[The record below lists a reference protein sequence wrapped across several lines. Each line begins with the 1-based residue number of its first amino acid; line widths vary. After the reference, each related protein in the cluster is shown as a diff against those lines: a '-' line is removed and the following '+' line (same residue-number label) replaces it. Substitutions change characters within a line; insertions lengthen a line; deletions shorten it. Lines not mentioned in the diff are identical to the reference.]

1 MKGYL
6 PEDYSVSLFYSDFM
20 QATLKDLAQR
30 LGLAPST
37 ISRALKGHPDISKET
52 QLKVRKLAEE
62 MRYSPNTI
70 AASLRCRK
78 SNFIAVIL
86 PEIDSDFY
94 AAFVDGVENMLGIND
109 YYTVLFQSQDDSVR
123 EAEICRKVVA
133 GRMEGVLVSMAKTT
147 RSVTPFLQMK
157 EEGVAI
163 LFFDRIAGEMDTDRV
178 VSDDF
183 GGAYEAVSHLI
194 SEGCRKIVHYA
205 GEQYLQVFQ
214 KRRAGYIKAL
224 QVAGIPVD
232 ERLIVPCEEEM
243 TARRITPR
251 IMETYRPDAI
261 FAVNDRTAAETLS
274 VLKEMGYRIPED
286 IAVCGFSDDRI
297 AGVTDPSLTSVSR
310 SAKEMGRISAEL
322 LLKRMQ
328 SAEGKPTVTKILQT
342 RLKIRESTKKQGAEL

>member
-1 MKGYL
+1 MS
-6 PEDYSVSLFYSDFM
+6 ENYSVALFYPDFM
-20 QATLKDLAQR
+20 QATLKDLAKR

-62 MRYSPNTI
+62 MNYSPNTI

-78 SNFIAVIL
+78 SNFIAVIV
-86 PEIDSDFY
+86 PEIDCDFY
-94 AAFVDGVENMLGIND
+94 AAFVDGVENILYNND
-109 YYTVLFQSQDDSVR
+109 YYTILFQSRDDCMQ

-133 GRMEGVLVSMAKTT
+133 GRMKGVLISMAKTT
-147 RSVTPFLQMK
+147 RSIAPFLQMK

-163 LFFDRIAGEMDTDRV
+163 LFFDRIAGGMDTDRV

-183 GGAYEAVSHLI
+183 GGAYKAVSHLI

-205 GEQYLQVFQ
+205 GEQYIQVFQ

-224 QVAGIPVD
+224 QDAGIPAD
-232 ERLIVPCEEEM
+232 ERLIVPCEEEA
-243 TARRITPR
+243 TARRITSQV
-251 IMETYRPDAI
+251 IEAYRPDGI

-274 VLKEMGYRIPED
+274 VLKGMGYRVPED

-297 AGVTDPSLTSVSR
+297 AEVTDPSLTSVNR
-310 SAKEMGRISAEL
+310 SAKEMGKIAAEL
-322 LLKRMQ
+322 LLKRMR
-328 SAEGKPTVTKILQT
+328 SVEDEPTVTKILET
-342 RLKIRESTKKQGAEL
+342 RLKIRKSTKKQKAGRRDF